1 MKEQKNNQ
9 TNKTKRQSIKQ
20 TKTRHKNPTNRGTAD
35 PAEFSV
41 LYFICKMLNFH
52 VLC

>member
-20 TKTRHKNPTNRGTAD
+20 TKTSKKNPQTND

-41 LYFICKMLNFH
+41 LYFICKMFNFH

>member
-1 MKEQKNNQ
+1 MNEQKKNNQ

-20 TKTRHKNPTNRGTAD
+20 AKTRHKNPTNRGTSV

-41 LYFICKMLNFH
+41 LYFIC
-52 VLC
+52 

>member
-1 MKEQKNNQ
+1 MNEQKNNQ

-20 TKTRHKNPTNRGTAD
+20 AKTRHKNPTNRGTAV

-41 LYFICKMLNFH
+41 LYFIC
-52 VLC
+52 